1 MMPTVSEELT
11 ERSHTLTAALYKG
24 SLSAVVA
31 SLPPLAEAL
40 APAAAEH
47 WGLVKTLGRNIGH
60 TMEEL
65 TDMGF
70 ALDALDK
77 LVASKSKEIRAA
89 ACWALAEIGAERPD
103 NISGLA
109 YRLAKDEAW
118 EVRDQI
124 AAAYDERI
132 GPAQPRSLF
141 ELMRRWSND
150 SDERVRRTPAL
161 SLIRR
166 ARRDRVPVLAILEVL
181 RRDSSIYVRKGVVY
195 CLQQAWGRA
204 ENPNYGP
211 LTPDSPAFLLRILR
225 DWAKDPS
232 PNTRWVVAYTLAHT
246 WVAPYLPDA
255 LAIMRI
261 VARDPNEWV
270 QKAVT
275 AALLGLR
282 KLGSPL
288 LRRTMEAWAAESYEP
303 TVSQLARR
311 VLAEM
316 PAEAESAAL
325 SPTAL
330 PVAPPASR
338 SRDGRAHAEGRAG
351 NDARGPNHR
360 PRRHQPGRPP
370 AAPYQ
375 QHNGN
380 APAPTT
386 ARAETSI
393 APPAAALIPPNAE
406 AADQPKQHTNSA
418 LNAQNVP
425 ENGEQRNAPTNNGTT
440 FQTLSQHSTLETDQV
455 APHASLDEAA
465 IRPRKPRANSKLRVE
480 AISPDENSE
489 SAAAPA
495 GDAASVEQPTAP
507 TAPKKRTSKAKPEAA
522 LDAEAAA
529 VVEASVAQ
537 PSTPKKRTS
546 KTKPEA
552 QPEASAVEATPQQKK
567 PRANSKLKTQN
578 SKLEEGGSNNG

>member
-1 MMPTVSEELT
+1 MPTISEALT
-11 ERSHTLTAALYKG
+11 ERAHTLTAALYKG
-24 SLSAVVA
+24 SLSAVAA

-77 LVASKSKEIRAA
+77 MVASKSKEIRAA

-103 NISGLA
+103 NVSGLA

-181 RRDSSIYVRKGVVY
+181 RRDSSTYVRKGVVY

-211 LTPDSPAFLLRILR
+211 LTPDSPSFLLRILR
-225 DWAKDPS
+225 DWARDAS

-246 WVAPYLPDA
+246 WVAPYLAEA
-255 LAIMRI
+255 LAILRM
-261 VARDPNEWV
+261 VARDPNEQV
-270 QKAVT
+270 QKAVV

-282 KLGSPL
+282 KLGNPL
-288 LRRTMEAWAAESYEP
+288 LRRTLEAWAAETFEP

-311 VLAEM
+311 VLAEI
-316 PAEAESAAL
+316 
-325 SPTAL
+325 PTEEV
-330 PVAPPASR
+330 VAPPL
-338 SRDGRAHAEGRAG
+338 
-351 NDARGPNHR
+351 
-360 PRRHQPGRPP
+360 
-370 AAPYQ
+370 AAPA
-375 QHNGN
+375 N
-380 APAPTT
+380 PPRPT
-386 ARAETSI
+386 
-393 APPAAALIPPNAE
+393 P
-406 AADQPKQHTNSA
+406 
-418 LNAQNVP
+418 
-425 ENGEQRNAPTNNGTT
+425 APTNNQRGANHR
-440 FQTLSQHSTLETDQV
+440 QRRHSQAHPPSATANQAGNGSALTPPTRAEAIVVPIVESTPSAEARV
-455 APHASLDEAA
+455 APPIEAVTSAQATAPAEASA
-465 IRPRKPRANSKLRVE
+465 PRKRGRRPQAE
-480 AISPDENSE
+480 ATRTYVV
-489 SAAAPA
+489 AAP
-495 GDAASVEQPTAP
+495 
-507 TAPKKRTSKAKPEAA
+507 
-522 LDAEAAA
+522 
-529 VVEASVAQ
+529 VVEAPAPEASAS
-537 PSTPKKRTS
+537 PPTPKKRTS
-546 KTKPEA
+546 KSKAEA
-552 QPEASAVEATPQQKK
+552 APDVQAAANSDAATPASKK
-567 PRANSKLKTQN
+567 RRANSALSTQHSALKG
-578 SKLEEGGSNNG
+578 EEAANG

>member
-11 ERSHTLTAALYKG
+11 ERSRTLTAALYKG
-24 SLSAVVA
+24 SLSAVA
-31 SLPPLAEAL
+31 TSLPPLAEAL

-150 SDERVRRTPAL
+150 SDERVRRAPAL

-181 RRDSSIYVRKGVVY
+181 RRDASIYVRKGVVY

-225 DWAKDPS
+225 DWAKDAN

-246 WVAPYLPDA
+246 WVAPYLVEA
-255 LAIMRI
+255 LSILRI
-261 VARDPNEWV
+261 VARDPNEMV

-288 LRRTMEAWAAESYEP
+288 LRRTMEAWAAENYEP

-311 VLAEM
+311 VLADM
-316 PAEAESAAL
+316 PVEEEIAAL
-325 SPTAL
+325 SPI
-330 PVAPPASR
+330 APPATPPALR

-351 NDARGPNHR
+351 NDGRSPNHR
-360 PRRHQPGRPP
+360 QRLHPGRPTSPP
-370 AAPYQ
+370 AAQ
-375 QHNGN
+375 NGSM
-380 APAPTT
+380 PTPT
-386 ARAETSI
+386 RAEALAPLPVEAATPVASI
-393 APPAAALIPPNAE
+393 APPLTVAPLATPSASDAANAE
-406 AADQPKQHTNSA
+406 QPVAPKKLRPNSKLRADAIRPYENSA
-418 LNAQNVP
+418 LEVAAP
-425 ENGEQRNAPTNNGTT
+425 EAAPTASDAANVG
-440 FQTLSQHSTLETDQV
+440 QPV
-455 APHASLDEAA
+455 APKKS
-465 IRPRKPRANSKLRVE
+465 RANSKLK
-480 AISPDENSE
+480 AHNSE
-489 SAAAPA
+489 SEDTAPDNPVVA
-495 GDAASVEQPTAP
+495 SVEASVEQPLP
-507 TAPKKRTSKAKPEAA
+507 APKK
-522 LDAEAAA
+522 
-529 VVEASVAQ
+529 
-537 PSTPKKRTS
+537 PS
-546 KTKPEA
+546 
-552 QPEASAVEATPQQKK
+552 
-567 PRANSKLKTQN
+567 ANSKLKTQN
-578 SKLEEGGSNNG
+578 SKLEVAVADEAPSKPKKRRSNSALSTQHSALDKEAANG